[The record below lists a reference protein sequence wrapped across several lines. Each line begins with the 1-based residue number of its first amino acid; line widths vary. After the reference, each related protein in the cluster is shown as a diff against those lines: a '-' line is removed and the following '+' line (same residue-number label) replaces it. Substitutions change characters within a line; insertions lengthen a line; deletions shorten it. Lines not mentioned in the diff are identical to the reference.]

1 MSELSSLFLKVKITK
16 EQLENFL
23 ISSPKTPELNDNWM
37 VWWNSRDMHS
47 KTSLGPESLIAYNYA
62 DNKGILEG
70 WLQFKEACAFSDYDQ
85 TTEEWRIGI
94 IFFSENFSE
103 MLPMFAF
110 ITSIENY
117 ITESKDN
124 LAIVYPFFW
133 GDSNVSAY
141 LNFEGGKALF
151 NSKIQT
157 TTDVDPEILNSVTE
171 YLTKKLDELLDNTE
185 IH

>member
-1 MSELSSLFLKVKITK
+1 MSELSSLFLRVKITK

-23 ISSPKTPELNDNWM
+23 NSSPKTPELNDNWLN
-37 VWWNSRDMHS
+37 WWDSRNMYS
-47 KTSLGPESLIAYNYA
+47 KTSLNPESLIAYNKTN
-62 DNKGILEG
+62 NKSIING
-70 WLQFKEACAFSDYDQ
+70 WLQYKEASAFSDYNQ
-85 TTEEWRIGI
+85 TTEEWRMGI
-94 IFFSENFSE
+94 IFFSESFSE

-110 ITSIENY
+110 ITSMENY
-117 ITESKDN
+117 ITENKDN

-133 GDSNVSAY
+133 GDSDVSAY
-141 LNFEGGKALF
+141 LNFKEGKALF